1 MLNSELK
8 IIESNGHTY
17 YLKDGKKLISTS
29 AITKLF
35 GSKYLEIPEFI
46 LSKAKE
52 AGELIHNDIQTFL
65 SNQNEPK
72 LSTIEFYKWKLNNT
86 KGNILGFEKL
96 IYDDTFIGFID
107 IDLSDCFIE
116 LKTRTTDDVLD
127 IETVLQCEIYKRI
140 VSKPYHIVNINRKTN
155 KVVELI
161 PTPEQIK
168 KVNEFIDQFVKLS
181 KIIEWK

>member
-17 YLKDGKKLISTS
+17 YLNNGKKLISTS

-35 GSKYLEIPEFI
+35 GAKYLEIPEFV

-52 AGELIHNDIQTFL
+52 AGELIHQDIQSFM
-65 SNQNEPK
+65 SNSNEPK

-96 IYDDTFIGFID
+96 I
-107 IDLSDCFIE
+107 
-116 LKTRTTDDVLD
+116 
-127 IETVLQCEIYKRI
+127 
-140 VSKPYHIVNINRKTN
+140 
-155 KVVELI
+155 
-161 PTPEQIK
+161 
-168 KVNEFIDQFVKLS
+168 
-181 KIIEWK
+181 

>member
-52 AGELIHNDIQTFL
+52 AGELIHQDIQSFL
-65 SNQNEPK
+65 NGNEPK

-86 KGNILGFEKL
+86 KGEILGFEKL
-96 IYDDTFIGFID
+96 INDDTFIGFID
-107 IDLSDCFIE
+107 IDL
-116 LKTRTTDDVLD
+116 TRTTDNVLD

-140 VSKPYHIVNINRKTN
+140 VNKPYHIVNINRKTN

-161 PTPEQIK
+161 PTTEQIK
-168 KVNEFIDQFVKLS
+168 QVNEFIGKFVELS

>member
-1 MLNSELK
+1 MLNSEIK

-17 YLKDGKKLISTS
+17 YLNNGKKLISTS

-35 GSKYLEIPEFI
+35 GAKYLEIPEYI

-52 AGELIHNDIQTFL
+52 SGELIHNDIQNFL
-65 SNQNEPK
+65 NGNEPK
-72 LSTIEFYKWKLNNT
+72 ASTIEFYKWKLANT

-107 IDLSDCFIE
+107 IDCEDCFIE
-116 LKTRTTDDVLD
+116 LKTRTTDNVLD
-127 IETVLQCEIYKRI
+127 IETILQCEIYKRI
-140 VSKPYHIVNINRKTN
+140 VNKPYHIVNINRKTN
-155 KVVELI
+155 KVIELI
-161 PTPEQIK
+161 PKQEDIK